1 MFLQR
6 VASALVFV
14 GIAATAWSAPS
25 LAEQG
30 LEAFYNLDFGT
41 AIAKFREE
49 VRATPDSAAA
59 WNRLTYGILYR
70 EMFRNGALETQLVT
84 GNNPFLRRS
93 KMEIAPEDQKA
104 FDEALGKALGI
115 TERKLKENPK
125 DTRMLFARGVALG
138 FRANYNFLVKKAWR
152 DALRDATDGR
162 KLCNQAVELDP
173 GFTDARLLQGVHDY
187 VVGSLPWTWKALGF
201 LVGFRG
207 DKAEGIRTLEK
218 VAREGQQNKQ
228 DAMVLLAAIYRRERR
243 AAEALPLLH
252 QLIQRYPRNFLMRL
266 ELGQMYSDLGRRNEA
281 LAAFQAV
288 RELKKTNVAGF
299 EVLPLE
305 KVYYYEGNL
314 YFWYNEPDNG
324 IEALK
329 KATTKTAELDLNTAL
344 YAWLRLGQCHDMKG
358 QRSEAKKAYE
368 RVVALSAES
377 DAAKEARGFL
387 TTPYKRKS

>member
-1 MFLQR
+1 MW
-6 VASALVFV
+6 VMAASAW
-14 GIAATAWSAPS
+14 GAPS

-30 LEAFYNLDFGT
+30 LEAFYNLDFAT
-41 AIAKFREE
+41 ALAKFREE
-49 VRATPDSAAA
+49 VKATPDSAAA
-59 WNRLTYGILYR
+59 WNRLTYALLYR

-104 FDEALGKALGI
+104 FDQALGKALEI

-125 DTRMLFARGVALG
+125 DPRMLFSRGVALG

-162 KLCNQAVELDP
+162 KLCNQAVEIDP

-207 DKAEGIRTLEK
+207 DKAEGIKTLEK

-243 AAEALPLLH
+243 AAESLPLLN

-281 LAAFQAV
+281 LAAFQGV
-288 RELKKTNVAGF
+288 RELKKTNAPGF

-329 KATTKTAELDLNTAL
+329 KATAKTAELDLNTAL

-358 QRSEAKKAYE
+358 QRAEAKKAYE
-368 RVVALSAES
+368 RVIALSGES

-387 TTPYKRKS
+387 GTPYKRKR